1 MNQQIRFCKSFDGTR
16 IAYAITGKGPAL
28 VKAPYWF
35 DHLEYQWH
43 NPVFRPWIEALSRD
57 YTLVRMDERGCG
69 LSERDVANISFDAI
83 VRDLEAVIGAAGFQ
97 RFALLGHSQGGPV
110 AMEYVVRHPER
121 VSHLVLLNAYARGW
135 LRRGHPR
142 EVEDYFQA
150 RLKLLEAGWDRDEP
164 AYRQLFLSQSLPE
177 APLEDL
183 RSLSELVRQ
192 SSSAQT
198 AIRLVHCFFGID
210 RRDAAGRVACPVL
223 LVHSSGCLRVPF
235 EEGRLL
241 ASLIPNARL
250 VALDTANDILLAKE
264 PSFDRFFAELRSFLP
279 RSPGEA
285 RGERLGQL
293 TMRET
298 QLLERM
304 AQGLDN
310 AQIAAHLDLSEKTVR
325 NYITHIF
332 DKLGVENR
340 SQAIVLARESG
351 LGERK
356 ASPTG

>member
-1 MNQQIRFCKSFDGTR
+1 MNQHIRFCKSFDGTR
-16 IAYAITGKGPAL
+16 IAYAVCGRGPVL
-28 VKAPYWF
+28 IKAPYWF
-35 DHLEYQWH
+35 DHLEHQWH
-43 NPVFRPWIEALSRD
+43 SPIFRPWIDALSRD

-69 LSERDVANISFDAI
+69 LSQRDVADISFDAI
-83 VRDLEAVIGAAGFQ
+83 VQDFEAVVEAAGFQ

-110 AMEYVVRHPER
+110 AMQYAVRHPER

-142 EVEDYFQA
+142 EVEDYFKA
-150 RLKLLEAGWDRDEP
+150 RLKLLEAGWERDEP
-164 AYRQLFLSQSLPE
+164 AYRQLFLSQYIPE

-183 RSLSELVRQ
+183 RSLSDLVRQ
-192 SSSAQT
+192 SSTAQT
-198 AIRLVHCFFGID
+198 AIRLVQCFFDID
-210 RRDAAGRVACPVL
+210 LREIAGRVACPVL
-223 LVHSSGCLRVPF
+223 LLHSSGCLRVPF

-264 PSFDRFFAELRSFLP
+264 PSFERFFDEARAFLP
-279 RSPGEA
+279 RPPGGA
-285 RGERLGQL
+285 RREQLGQL
-293 TMRET
+293 TARET
-298 QLLERM
+298 EILARI

-332 DKLGVENR
+332 DKLAVENR
-340 SQAIVLARESG
+340 AQAIVLARDNG
-351 LGERK
+351 LGLGK
-356 ASPTG
+356 VT